1 MINLVFVDSDI
12 IISSLKPKRT
22 NQNLHARK
30 VISSLF
36 AEFGTVKTTVFNYGE
51 LLRGAYLSTKVSVNL
66 QLIEGFLSRFEIVY
80 PNEKS
85 IQEFA
90 RISATLQL
98 KGVKIGI
105 MDELIASIVVVSGD
119 ILYTHNLKHFE
130 RVPMLSLFDWN
141 TK

>member
-1 MINLVFVDSDI
+1 MVFVDSDI

-22 NQNLHARK
+22 NQNLQARK
-30 VISSLF
+30 IISSLF
-36 AEFGTVKTTVFNYGE
+36 TEFGTVKTTVFNYAE
-51 LLRGAYLSTKVSVNL
+51 LLRGAYLSTKVSANL
-66 QLIEGFLSRFEIVY
+66 QLIERFLTRFEIVY
-80 PNEKS
+80 PTEKT

-98 KGVKIGI
+98 KGGKIGI

-119 ILYTHNLKHFE
+119 ILYTHNLRHFE
-130 RVPMLSLFDWN
+130 RVPMLSLLDWY

>member
-22 NQNLHARK
+22 NQNLQARK
-30 VISSLF
+30 IISSLF
-36 AEFGTVKTTVFNYGE
+36 TEFGTVKTTVFNYAE
-51 LLRGAYLSTKVSVNL
+51 LLRGAYLSTKVSANL
-66 QLIEGFLSRFEIVY
+66 QLIERFLTRFEIVY
-80 PNEKS
+80 PTEKT

-98 KGVKIGI
+98 KGGKIGI

-119 ILYTHNLKHFE
+119 ILYTHNLRHFE
-130 RVPMLSLFDWN
+130 RVPMLSLLDWY

>member
-22 NQNLHARK
+22 NQNLQARK

-36 AEFGTVKTTVFNYGE
+36 TEFGTIKTTVLNYGE
-51 LLRGAYLSTKVSVNL
+51 LLRGAYLSTKVSANL
-66 QLIEGFLSRFEIVY
+66 QLIERFLSRFEIVY

-98 KGVKIGI
+98 KGEKIGI
-105 MDELIASIVVVSGD
+105 MYELIASIVVVSGD